1 MSVLFV
7 TGIDTGAGKTV
18 ATGLLARFL
27 LKKGVCVITAK
38 LAQTGCAGIS
48 EDVALHRRLMGAQLL
63 PEDKAGTTCP
73 YVFNYPASPALS
85 ASLEGVSIE
94 TGRIDG
100 AVSALAKTCDMVLLE
115 GVGGWMVPLSKTLLA
130 SDYVGSRGWPVVVVT
145 SPRLGSINHTL
156 LTLRA
161 VDAAGLKIA
170 GIAYNLGVEAPPLIV
185 EDTRN
190 VLGDAL
196 AAYGRAGAFVDFPF
210 VENPDNPPEV
220 DFSAITADLG
230 ND

>member
-7 TGIDTGAGKTV
+7 AGIDTGAGKTI
-18 ATGLLARFL
+18 ATGLLARYL
-27 LKKGVCVITAK
+27 VKRGVSVITAK
-38 LAQTGCAGIS
+38 LAQTGCVGVS
-48 EDVALHRRLMGAQLL
+48 DDVALHRRLMGAKLL
-63 PEDKAGTTCP
+63 EEDKAGTTCP
-73 YVFNYPASPALS
+73 YVFSYPASPALS
-85 ASLEGVSIE
+85 ASLDNASIE

-130 SDYVGSRGWPVVVVT
+130 SDYVGSKGWPVVVVS

-170 GIAYNLGVEAPPLIV
+170 GIAYNLGVEAPPEIV

-190 VLGDAL
+190 VFGDAL
-196 AAYGRAGAFVDFPF
+196 SAYGRKGALVDFPF
-210 VENPDNPPEV
+210 VADPDDPPEV
-220 DFSAITADLG
+220 DFSPITVGLFNG
-230 ND
+230 